1 LMVCEDSERFPG
13 YREGIVDL
21 DIDEYDGAD
30 GFELTMGGEAL
41 EVFD

>member
-1 LMVCEDSERFPG
+1 
-13 YREGIVDL
+13 L